1 MLSARFYYN
10 GYNYGLGG
18 IALRR
23 LAWLC
28 GGFCGAIF
36 LAHDLLPGAWLLRC
50 VLAALALAVL
60 SVNLGR
66 QVRRRAV
73 LCLLGAAFGF
83 GWYALAL
90 RQIAPLSALP
100 WEERTITACVTEYP
114 RVYDDS
120 ASITVRIT
128 SPELEGL
135 TARIADYDGF
145 ARDVRPG
152 DEIRMVV
159 KLRTGAV
166 QFGEPS
172 DAYLSRGIQLTGY
185 LRQAPEPLGVWSGR
199 WIYFPQELSHAL
211 VTRAGT
217 LFPADVSAFA
227 QALMLGE
234 KQALYAE
241 NLDIPLRNAGIMH
254 AVAVSGMHLAFLLGF
269 FRLVGGRSRRA
280 VLLTI
285 PALFVFALVAGG
297 TPSVLRAALMASLF
311 LLAPLFGRE
320 TDGPTSLLGALA
332 VLLAANPFSAGSV
345 SLQLSFAALA
355 GILAVTER
363 LRERWQSEEP
373 APKKGIAALLHR
385 VRRYG
390 TATFATTVGAMLLTI
405 PISALHFGTVA
416 LAAPLTNLLILWLL
430 PTAFIGC
437 YAAVLLS
444 FAVPFLGKCLAWLI
458 AWALRYVLLIARLLG
473 GVRALQLST
482 QDHRIVI
489 WLITVYVLFFAS
501 WLWKR
506 LPRWKYAAAGAL
518 SVALLVLAVSL
529 TRAESLRTP
538 RVAAVDVGQ
547 GQCLVFCAG
556 DETVMVD
563 CGGGAKTDTAGDLAA
578 QYLCAEQRRRVD
590 TLFLTHLH
598 EDHANGVCRLMLQ
611 IPVGRI
617 VVPAAA
623 DPEGPELRPILD
635 LAAEQGVEV
644 VRLDADT
651 EMDCGALHVRL
662 FADIARET
670 EDGSLLLRISYQDF
684 DTLVTGDAPPT
695 VELALLEQAV
705 LADTELYIAGHHGSA
720 NASSDALLD
729 ALDARYAI
737 ISCGYNTYGHPAEET
752 LLRLQIHTIK
762 IYRTDLDGTV
772 TVRME

>member
-1 MLSARFYYN
+1 MRK
-10 GYNYGLGG
+10 
-18 IALRR
+18 

-36 LAHDLLPGAWLLRC
+36 LAHYLLPGAWLLRC

-60 SVNLGR
+60 AVNLSR
-66 QVRRRAV
+66 QARIRAV
-73 LCLLGAAFGF
+73 LCLIGAAFGF

-90 RQIAPLSALP
+90 RQIEPLADLP

-114 RVYDDS
+114 RVYEDS

-145 ARDVRPG
+145 AREVRPG
-152 DEIRMVV
+152 DEIKAVV

-166 QFGEPS
+166 QFGKPS
-172 DAYLSRGIQLTGY
+172 DVYLSKDIQLTGY
-185 LRQAPEPLGVWSGR
+185 LRQAPEKTGVWDGR

-269 FRLVGGRSRRA
+269 FRLVGGRTRRA

-297 TPSVLRAALMASLF
+297 TPSVVRAALMASLF

-320 TDGPTSLLGALA
+320 TDGTTSLLGALT

-373 APKKGIAALLHR
+373 ESKHILAALLHR
-385 VRRYG
+385 VRRYAV
-390 TATFATTVGAMLLTI
+390 ATLATTVGAMLLTI
-405 PISALHFGTVA
+405 PLSALHFGTVA
-416 LAAPLTNLLILWLL
+416 LAAPLTNLLILWML
-430 PTAFIGC
+430 PAAFIGC
-437 YAAVLLS
+437 YIAVPVS
-444 FAVPFLGKCLAWLI
+444 FAIPFLGRLLAWLV
-458 AWALRYVLLIARLLG
+458 AWPLRYVLAVARLLG

-482 QDHRIVI
+482 QDPRIVS
-489 WLITVYVLFFAS
+489 WLIAVYVLFFAA

-538 RVAAVDVGQ
+538 RVAALDVGQ

-563 CGGGAKTDTAGDLAA
+563 CGGGAKTDNAGDIAA
-578 QYLCAEQRRRVD
+578 QYLCAGQRRRVD

-611 IPVGRI
+611 IPVERI

-623 DPEGPELRPILD
+623 DPVGPELQPILE
-635 LAAEQGVEV
+635 LAAEQGAEV

-651 EMDCGALHVRL
+651 ETDCGEMHVQL
-662 FADIARET
+662 FAEIARET
-670 EDGSLLLRISYQDF
+670 EDGALLLRISYGDF
-684 DTLVTGDAPPT
+684 NALVTGDAPSA
-695 VELALLEQAV
+695 VERALSEETSLAG
-705 LADTELYIAGHHGSA
+705 TELYIAGHHGSA
-720 NASSDALLD
+720 SASSDALLD
-729 ALDARYAI
+729 ALGAQYAI
-737 ISCGYNTYGHPAEET
+737 ISCGYNSYGHPAEET
-752 LLRLQIHTIK
+752 LARLEAHQIK
-762 IYRTDLDGTV
+762 IYRTDQAGTV